1 MTKRHPM
8 NSQDGDDLDKV
19 QRDPV
24 KLSDEHRSYTLEAGG
39 SVHVD
44 GCADGQDEAADM
56 LGHTV
61 VLLHTFHH

>member
-8 NSQDGDDLDKV
+8 NSQYGDDLDEV
-19 QRDPV
+19 QRDSV
-24 KLSDEHRSYTLEAGG
+24 KLSDEHRSYTLEEGG

-44 GCADGQDEAADM
+44 GCPDGQDEAADM
-56 LGHTV
+56 LRHTV